1 MARSSASFSLSLE
14 ERILVMG
21 VQLIMAVEITLQL
34 KVSLSTTL
42 SVTWVFSGVKT
53 VILPAL
59 KNVRIS
65 ESISLSPTNMHTQ
78 CLPLLRKKHLYLS
91 VISRLSSP
99 HKFLLFLLTLLAT
112 DLWFSRQNIPVFW
125 YMGLQS
131 PSSQSYLTEREIGSP
146 KRQSN
151 ENRTSLHG
159 SINDSVMLS
168 TSLRFYIQRKGK
180 KWCEI
185 ILHQILFEP
194 IYH

>member
-59 KNVRIS
+59 KNVRVS

-78 CLPLLRKKHLYLS
+78 CLPLLSRKHLYLS
-91 VISRLSSP
+91 VISRLSFP
-99 HKFLLFLLTLLAT
+99 HKFLLFLLALLAT
-112 DLWFSRQNIPVFW
+112 DLWFSRQNIPEFFDIWQYKVHLLSLIW
-125 YMGLQS
+125 QKGRLGPQKDRAMK
-131 PSSQSYLTEREIGSP
+131 TE
-146 KRQSN
+146 
-151 ENRTSLHG
+151 LLCLVA
-159 SINDSVMLS
+159 SITLS
-168 TSLRFYIQRKGK
+168 TSFRFYIQRKGK

-194 IYH
+194 TYH